1 MEIAQRAAA
10 FLAAVIVLAACGSS
24 TTNPLPTPVP
34 GEVWTTYRGDLGRD
48 GHPFTATLDSA
59 AAARLAVTWRVR
71 LAGAVDGTPSVAR
84 GMVVAGSAGG
94 EVKAFNAANGQM
106 VWSRGGLGAIAGSPT
121 ISGDRVFVA
130 SLTGRVYALDLL
142 RGSDVWQWQGPTAAA
157 IWASP
162 VVYGDEVMVGVASS
176 YGDKPLVPGRIFALD
191 ATTGHQR
198 WTLCVQVNCQPG
210 GGVWSTMATDENGF
224 AYVGIGNPVDG
235 VFAFDPLTGER
246 RWLSSLYAD
255 QGRDLDVGASPIV
268 FRIGRD
274 EVVAQATV
282 QGLFAV
288 LEAFDGTLV
297 WQRPVVEGSAVHG
310 LLASPAYDGTSLY
323 VPSASPPTGLFALK
337 PADGGELWRHET
349 ALPVYSAP
357 AVGNGVV
364 VFGTGEVLGDARA
377 GSVFA
382 LSTADGHV
390 LFSFDAHSAVRS
402 GPAIAGQ
409 LVVFGDAAGDLFALR
424 PKS

>member
-1 MEIAQRAAA
+1 LEIAKRAAA
-10 FLAAVIVLAACGSS
+10 FLAAAIVLAGCGAPES
-24 TTNPLPTPVP
+24 NALPTPVP

-48 GHPFTATLDSA
+48 GHPFTATLDAA
-59 AAARLAVTWRVR
+59 AAARLAVAWRIR
-71 LAGAVDGTPSVAR
+71 LAGAVDGTPAVAR
-84 GMVVAGSAGG
+84 GMVIAGSAGG
-94 EVKAFNAANGQM
+94 ELKAINAANGQT
-106 VWSRGGLGAIAGSPT
+106 VWSRRALGAIAASPT

-130 SLTGRVYALDLL
+130 SLTGRIYSVDLL
-142 RGSDVWQWQGPTAAA
+142 RGVNVWQWQGPVHAA

-162 VVYGDEVMVGVASS
+162 VVYGDEVLVGVASA
-176 YGDKPLVPGRIFALD
+176 YGDQPLVPGRIFALD
-191 ATTGHQR
+191 AATGHQR

-235 VFAFDPLTGER
+235 VLAFDALTGER

-274 EVVAQATV
+274 EVLAQATV

-288 LEAFDGTLV
+288 LEAFDGTLL
-297 WQRPVVEGSAVHG
+297 WQRAVVEGSAVHG

-323 VPSASPPTGLFALK
+323 VPSASPPTGLSALK
-337 PADGGELWRHET
+337 PGDGSELWRYPT

-357 AVGNGVV
+357 AVGSGVV

-377 GSVFA
+377 GSLVA
-382 LSTADGHV
+382 LSTADGRV
-390 LFSFDAHSAVRS
+390 LFSLDTHSAVRS

>member
-1 MEIAQRAAA
+1 
-10 FLAAVIVLAACGSS
+10 
-24 TTNPLPTPVP
+24 
-34 GEVWTTYRGDLGRD
+34 
-48 GHPFTATLDSA
+48 
-59 AAARLAVTWRVR
+59 
-71 LAGAVDGTPSVAR
+71 
-84 GMVVAGSAGG
+84 
-94 EVKAFNAANGQM
+94 
-106 VWSRGGLGAIAGSPT
+106 
-121 ISGDRVFVA
+121 VFVA
-130 SLTGRVYALDLL
+130 SLTGRLYVMDLL
-142 RGSDVWQWQGPTAAA
+142 SGKEVWRWQGPPEAA

-162 VVYGDEVMVGVASS
+162 VVYGDEVMVGVASP

-255 QGRDLDVGASPIV
+255 QDRD
-268 FRIGRD
+268 
-274 EVVAQATV
+274 
-282 QGLFAV
+282 
-288 LEAFDGTLV
+288 
-297 WQRPVVEGSAVHG
+297 HG

-337 PADGGELWRHET
+337 PADGSELWRHET
-349 ALPVYSAP
+349 PLPVYSAP

-364 VFGTGEVLGDARA
+364 VFGTGEVLGDASA
-377 GSVFA
+377 GSVVA